1 MQDTDVSSFFAVMST
16 AEFRERKEEFV
27 YHKEMLHS
35 LGSIRYCKAE
45 LFKDCI
51 LGTIRLPQK
60 NEQKKAQLSFG
71 FYLTG
76 RKVLFVED
84 EGKLKAWIEK
94 QTEMFR
100 DVDTPKQLLLRIME
114 HMIEE
119 DTLYFSHME
128 SELDKLEEEIIR
140 GAGSNNV
147 FFTSLTKHRQKLSE
161 FNIYYEQ
168 LIDIGE
174 LFSTSDFYQSEQDAQ
189 GWDRFMHRV
198 ERLQNHVHLLR
209 ENVLQIRELY
219 QSMQDARQNKIM
231 GIITVVTT
239 IFLPLTLITGWY
251 GMNFVYM
258 PELQWRY
265 GYFAVIIISLFIV
278 IAEIVYFKRKSSF
291 K

>member
-174 LFSTSDFYQSEQDAQ
+174 LFSTSDFYQSEQDTQ

-251 GMNFVYM
+251 GMNFIYM

-278 IAEIVYFKRKSSF
+278 IAEIVYFKKKKF
-291 K
+291 F

>member
-1 MQDTDVSSFFAVMST
+1 MQYTDNSCLFAVMST
-16 AEFRERKEEFV
+16 AEFRERREQFA
-27 YHKEMLHS
+27 YQKEMLHS

-76 RKVLFVED
+76 RKVFFVED
-84 EGKLKAWIEK
+84 EGKMKAWIEK
-94 QTEMFR
+94 QTEMFQE
-100 DVDTPKQLLLRIME
+100 VDTPKQLLLRIME

-128 SELDKLEEEIIR
+128 SELDKLEEKISG
-140 GAGSNNV
+140 GAGRNNN

-174 LFSTSDFYQSEQDAQ
+174 LFSTCDFYQSEQDTQ

-231 GIITVVTT
+231 VVITIVTT

-265 GYFAVIIISLFIV
+265 GYFAVIMISLIIV
-278 IAEIVYFKRKSSF
+278 IAEIIYFKKKKF
-291 K
+291 F

>member
-76 RKVLFVED
+76 GKVLFVED
-84 EGKLKAWIEK
+84 EGKLKAWIEN

-174 LFSTSDFYQSEQDAQ
+174 LFSTSDFYQSEQDTQ

-278 IAEIVYFKRKSSF
+278 IAEIVYFKKKKF
-291 K
+291 F

>member
-84 EGKLKAWIEK
+84 EGKLKAWIEN

-174 LFSTSDFYQSEQDAQ
+174 LFSTSDFYQSEQDTQ

-278 IAEIVYFKRKSSF
+278 IAEIVYFKKKKF
-291 K
+291 F

>member
-1 MQDTDVSSFFAVMST
+1 MQYTEDASLFVVMSV
-16 AEFRERKEEFV
+16 AEFRERKEQFV
-27 YHKEMLHS
+27 YHKEMIHS

-51 LGTIRLPQK
+51 LGTIRIPQK

-71 FYLTG
+71 FYLTD
-76 RKVLFVED
+76 RKVIFIED
-84 EGKLKAWIEK
+84 EGKLKSWIEK
-94 QTEMFR
+94 QTEIFQK
-100 DVDTPKQLLLRIME
+100 VNTPQQLLLRIME

-128 SELDKLEEEIIR
+128 SELDKLEEEI
-140 GAGSNNV
+140 GGESGGDSD
-147 FFTSLTKHRQKLSE
+147 FFMSLTKHRKKLSE
-161 FNIYYEQ
+161 FHIYYEQ

-174 LFSTSDFYQSEQDAQ
+174 LFSTSAFCQSEQDAQ
-189 GWDRFMHRV
+189 GWDRFAHRV

-231 GIITVVTT
+231 AVITIVTT

-265 GYFAVIIISLFIV
+265 GYFVVIMTSLIIV
-278 IAEIVYFKRKSSF
+278 IAEIIYFKKKKF
-291 K
+291 F

>member
-1 MQDTDVSSFFAVMST
+1 MQDTEDASLFVVMSV
-16 AEFRERKEEFV
+16 AEFRERKEQFV
-27 YHKEMLHS
+27 YHKEMIHS

-51 LGTIRLPQK
+51 LGTIRIPQK

-71 FYLTG
+71 FYLTD
-76 RKVLFVED
+76 RKVIFIED
-84 EGKLKAWIEK
+84 EGKLKSWIEK
-94 QTEMFR
+94 QTEIFQK
-100 DVDTPKQLLLRIME
+100 VNTPQQLLLRIME

-128 SELDKLEEEIIR
+128 SELDKLEEEI
-140 GAGSNNV
+140 GGESGGDSD
-147 FFTSLTKHRQKLSE
+147 FFMSLTKHRKKLSE
-161 FNIYYEQ
+161 FHIYYEQ

-174 LFSTSDFYQSEQDAQ
+174 LFSTSAFCQSEQDAQ
-189 GWDRFMHRV
+189 GWDRFAHRV

-231 GIITVVTT
+231 AVITIVTT

-265 GYFAVIIISLFIV
+265 GYFVVIMTSLIIV
-278 IAEIVYFKRKSSF
+278 IAEIIYFKKKKF
-291 K
+291 F

>member
-1 MQDTDVSSFFAVMST
+1 MQYTDNSCFFAAMST
-16 AEFRERKEEFV
+16 AEFREKKEQFA
-27 YHKEMLHS
+27 YQKEMLHS

-45 LFKDCI
+45 LYKDCI
-51 LGTIRLPQK
+51 IGTIRLPQK

-76 RKVLFVED
+76 KEVFFIED

-94 QTEMFR
+94 QTEMIQEA
-100 DVDTPKQLLLRIME
+100 DTPKQLLLRIME
-114 HMIEE
+114 HMIED
-119 DTLYFSHME
+119 DTLYLSHME
-128 SELDKLEEEIIR
+128 SELDKLEEEISG
-140 GAGSNNV
+140 GAGRNNN
-147 FFTSLTKHRQKLSE
+147 FFASLTKHRQKLSE
-161 FNIYYEQ
+161 FHIYYEQ

-174 LFSTSDFYQSEQDAQ
+174 LFSTCDFYQSEQDTE
-189 GWDRFMHRV
+189 GWDRFIHRV
-198 ERLQNHVHLLR
+198 EHLQNHVYLLR

-231 GIITVVTT
+231 VVITIVTT

-278 IAEIVYFKRKSSF
+278 IAEIVYFKKKKF
-291 K
+291 F

>member
-1 MQDTDVSSFFAVMST
+1 MQDINVSSLFAVMST
-16 AEFRERKEEFV
+16 AEFRENKEQFA
-27 YHKEMLHS
+27 YHKDMLHS

-76 RKVLFVED
+76 MKVFFIED

-100 DVDTPKQLLLRIME
+100 EVTTPKQLLLRIME
-114 HMIEE
+114 HMIED

-128 SELDKLEEEIIR
+128 FGLDKLEEEIS
-140 GAGSNNV
+140 GGVGGNNN
-147 FFTSLTKHRQKLSE
+147 FFIELTKHRQKLSE
-161 FNIYYEQ
+161 FHIYYAQ

-174 LFSTSDFYQSEQDAQ
+174 LFSTCDLYQSEQDTQ
-189 GWDRFMHRV
+189 GWDRYMHRV

-219 QSMQDARQNKIM
+219 QSMQDARQNKTM
-231 GIITVVTT
+231 AIITIVTT

-265 GYFAVIIISLFIV
+265 GYLAVIMISMIIV
-278 IAEIVYFKRKSSF
+278 IAEIIYFKKKKF
-291 K
+291 F

>member
-1 MQDTDVSSFFAVMST
+1 MQDIDVSSLFAVMST
-16 AEFRERKEEFV
+16 AEFRERKEQFA

-76 RKVLFVED
+76 RKVFFVED
-84 EGKLKAWIEK
+84 EGKLKTWIEK
-94 QTEMFR
+94 QAEIFQE
-100 DVDTPKQLLLRIME
+100 VDTPKQLLLRIME

-128 SELDKLEEEIIR
+128 AELDKLEEEIS
-140 GAGSNNV
+140 GKAGSNHN
-147 FFTSLTKHRQKLSE
+147 FFTSMTKHRQKLSE
-161 FNIYYEQ
+161 FHIYYEQ
-168 LIDIGE
+168 LTDIAE
-174 LFSTSDFYQSEQDAQ
+174 LFSTCDFYQSEQDTQ

-231 GIITVVTT
+231 GIITIVTSF
-239 IFLPLTLITGWY
+239 FLPLTLITGWY
-251 GMNFVYM
+251 GMNFFYM

-265 GYFAVIIISLFIV
+265 GYLAVIIISLVIV
-278 IAEIVYFKRKSSF
+278 IAEIIYFKKKKF
-291 K
+291 F

>member
-1 MQDTDVSSFFAVMST
+1 MQDTDVSAFFAVMST
-16 AEFRERKEEFV
+16 AEFRERKEEFA
-27 YHKEMLHS
+27 YQKEMLHS

-76 RKVLFVED
+76 RQVFFVED
-84 EGKLKAWIEK
+84 EGKLKTWIEK
-94 QTEMFR
+94 QTEMIQEA
-100 DVDTPKQLLLRIME
+100 DTPKQLLLRIME

-128 SELDKLEEEIIR
+128 SELDKLEEEIS
-140 GAGSNNV
+140 GKAGSNHN
-147 FFTSLTKHRQKLSE
+147 FFTSMTKHRQKLSE
-161 FNIYYEQ
+161 FHIYYEQ

-174 LFSTSDFYQSEQDAQ
+174 LFSTSDFYQSEQDTQ

-278 IAEIVYFKRKSSF
+278 IAEIVYFKKKKF
-291 K
+291 F

>member
-1 MQDTDVSSFFAVMST
+1 MQDTDVSAFFAVMST
-16 AEFRERKEEFV
+16 AEFREKIEQFA
-27 YHKEMLHS
+27 YQKEMLHS

-45 LFKDCI
+45 LYKDCI
-51 LGTIRLPQK
+51 IGTIRLPQK

-71 FYLTG
+71 FYLIG
-76 RKVLFVED
+76 GKVFFVED
-84 EGKLKAWIEK
+84 DGKLKAWIEK
-94 QTEMFR
+94 QTEMFQE
-100 DVDTPKQLLLRIME
+100 VDTPKQLLLRIME

-128 SELDKLEEEIIR
+128 SELDKLEEEISG
-140 GAGSNNV
+140 GAGRNNN

-168 LIDIGE
+168 MIDIGE
-174 LFSTSDFYQSEQDAQ
+174 LFSTCDFYQSEQDTQ

-231 GIITVVTT
+231 AVITIVTT

-251 GMNFVYM
+251 GMNFAYM

-265 GYFAVIIISLFIV
+265 GYIAVIIISLFIV
-278 IAEIVYFKRKSSF
+278 IAEIVYFKKKKF
-291 K
+291 F

>member
-1 MQDTDVSSFFAVMST
+1 
-16 AEFRERKEEFV
+16 
-27 YHKEMLHS
+27 MLHS

-76 RKVLFVED
+76 RKVFFVED

-94 QTEMFR
+94 QTEMFQE
-100 DVDTPKQLLLRIME
+100 VDTPKQLLLRIME

-128 SELDKLEEEIIR
+128 SELDKLEEEISR

-174 LFSTSDFYQSEQDAQ
+174 LFSTCDFYQSEQDTQ

-278 IAEIVYFKRKSSF
+278 IAEIVYFKKKKF
-291 K
+291 F

>member
-76 RKVLFVED
+76 RKVFFVED

-140 GAGSNNV
+140 GAGSNNI
-147 FFTSLTKHRQKLSE
+147 FFT
-161 FNIYYEQ
+161 
-168 LIDIGE
+168 
-174 LFSTSDFYQSEQDAQ
+174 
-189 GWDRFMHRV
+189 
-198 ERLQNHVHLLR
+198 
-209 ENVLQIRELY
+209 
-219 QSMQDARQNKIM
+219 
-231 GIITVVTT
+231 
-239 IFLPLTLITGWY
+239 
-251 GMNFVYM
+251 
-258 PELQWRY
+258 
-265 GYFAVIIISLFIV
+265 
-278 IAEIVYFKRKSSF
+278 
-291 K
+291 

>member
-140 GAGSNNV
+140 GAGSNNI
-147 FFTSLTKHRQKLSE
+147 FFTSLTKHRKKLSE

-174 LFSTSDFYQSEQDAQ
+174 LFSTSDFYQSEQDTQ

-198 ERLQNHVHLLR
+198 EHLQNHVHLLR

-278 IAEIVYFKRKSSF
+278 IAEIVYFKKKKF
-291 K
+291 F

>member
-1 MQDTDVSSFFAVMST
+1 MQDIDVSSLFAVMST
-16 AEFRERKEEFV
+16 AEFRERKEQFA

-76 RKVLFVED
+76 RQVFFVED
-84 EGKLKAWIEK
+84 EGKLKTWIEK
-94 QTEMFR
+94 QTEIFQE
-100 DVDTPKQLLLRIME
+100 VDTPKQLLLRIME

-128 SELDKLEEEIIR
+128 AELDKLEEEIS
-140 GAGSNNV
+140 GKAGSNHN
-147 FFTSLTKHRQKLSE
+147 FFTSMTKHRQKLSE
-161 FNIYYEQ
+161 FHIYYEQ
-168 LIDIGE
+168 LTDIAE
-174 LFSTSDFYQSEQDAQ
+174 LFSTCDFYQSEQDTQ

-231 GIITVVTT
+231 IVITIVTT

-251 GMNFVYM
+251 GMNFAYM

-265 GYFAVIIISLFIV
+265 GYIAVIIISLFIV
-278 IAEIVYFKRKSSF
+278 IAEIVYFKKKKF
-291 K
+291 F

>member
-1 MQDTDVSSFFAVMST
+1 MQDTDVSSFFVVMST
-16 AEFRERKEEFV
+16 AEFRERKEEFA
-27 YHKEMLHS
+27 YQKEMLHS

-45 LFKDCI
+45 LYKDCI
-51 LGTIRLPQK
+51 IGTIRLPEK

-76 RKVLFVED
+76 RKVFFIED
-84 EGKLKAWIEK
+84 EGKLKAWTEK
-94 QTEMFR
+94 QTEMFQE
-100 DVDTPKQLLLRIME
+100 VDTPKQLLLRIME

-128 SELDKLEEEIIR
+128 SELDKLEEEISR
-140 GAGSNNV
+140 GAGSNNI

-161 FNIYYEQ
+161 FHIYYEQ
-168 LIDIGE
+168 LINIGE
-174 LFSTSDFYQSEQDAQ
+174 LFSTCDFYQSEQDTQ

-278 IAEIVYFKRKSSF
+278 IAEIVYFKKKKF
-291 K
+291 F

>member
-1 MQDTDVSSFFAVMST
+1 MQYTDDSSFFAVMST
-16 AEFRERKEEFV
+16 AEFREKIEQFA
-27 YHKEMLHS
+27 YQKEMLHS

-45 LFKDCI
+45 LYKDCI
-51 LGTIRLPQK
+51 IGTIRLPQK

-76 RKVLFVED
+76 GKVLFVED
-84 EGKLKAWIEK
+84 EGKLKTWIEK
-94 QTEMFR
+94 QTEIFQE
-100 DVDTPKQLLLRIME
+100 VDTPKQLLLRIME

-128 SELDKLEEEIIR
+128 SELDKLEEEISV
-140 GAGSNNV
+140 GAGRNNN

-174 LFSTSDFYQSEQDAQ
+174 LFSTSDFYQSEQDTQ

-278 IAEIVYFKRKSSF
+278 IAEIVYFKKKKF
-291 K
+291 F

>member
-1 MQDTDVSSFFAVMST
+1 MNDTDVSFFYTVLNT
-16 AEFRERKEEFV
+16 AEFQEKKEEFT
-27 YHKEMLHS
+27 YQKEMLHS

-76 RKVLFVED
+76 RKVFFIED

-94 QTEMFR
+94 QTEMFQE
-100 DVDTPKQLLLRIME
+100 VDTPKQLLLRIME

-128 SELDKLEEEIIR
+128 SELDKLEEKISG
-140 GAGSNNV
+140 GAGRNNN

-174 LFSTSDFYQSEQDAQ
+174 LFSTCDFYQSEQDTQ

-231 GIITVVTT
+231 VVITIVTT

-251 GMNFVYM
+251 GMNFAYM

-265 GYFAVIIISLFIV
+265 GYIAVIIISLFIV
-278 IAEIVYFKRKSSF
+278 IAEIAYFKKKKF
-291 K
+291 F

>member
-1 MQDTDVSSFFAVMST
+1 MQDTEDASLFVVMSA
-16 AEFRERKEEFV
+16 AEFRERKEQFA

-51 LGTIRLPQK
+51 LGTIRIPQK

-76 RKVLFVED
+76 KKACFIED

-94 QTEMFR
+94 QTEMLQEA
-100 DVDTPKQLLLRIME
+100 VTPKQLLLRIME

-128 SELDKLEEEIIR
+128 SELDKLEEEI
-140 GAGSNNV
+140 GGKSGGDND
-147 FFTSLTKHRQKLSE
+147 FFMSLTKHRKKLSE
-161 FNIYYEQ
+161 FHIYYEQ
-168 LIDIGE
+168 LLDVGE
-174 LFSTSDFYQSEQDAQ
+174 LFSTSDCCPSEQETQ
-189 GWDRFMHRV
+189 GWERWMHRV

-219 QSMQDARQNKIM
+219 QSMQDAHQNKIM
-231 GIITVVTT
+231 AVVTIVTT

-265 GYFAVIIISLFIV
+265 GYFVVIMTSLIIV
-278 IAEIVYFKRKSSF
+278 IAEIIYFKKKKF
-291 K
+291 F

>member
-100 DVDTPKQLLLRIME
+100 DVDTPKQLLLRIMD

-128 SELDKLEEEIIR
+128 SELDKLEEEISR
-140 GAGSNNV
+140 GAGSNNI

-174 LFSTSDFYQSEQDAQ
+174 LFSTSDFYQSEQDTQ

-265 GYFAVIIISLFIV
+265 GYFAEIIISLFIV
-278 IAEIVYFKRKSSF
+278 IAEIVYFKKKKF
-291 K
+291 F

>member
-84 EGKLKAWIEK
+84 EGKLKAWREK

-100 DVDTPKQLLLRIME
+100 DVDTPKQLLLRIMD

-140 GAGSNNV
+140 GAGSNNI

-174 LFSTSDFYQSEQDAQ
+174 LFSTSDFYQSEQDTQ

-278 IAEIVYFKRKSSF
+278 IAEIVYFKKKKF
-291 K
+291 F

>member
-1 MQDTDVSSFFAVMST
+1 MNDTDVSFFYTVLNT
-16 AEFRERKEEFV
+16 AEFQEKKEEFT
-27 YHKEMLHS
+27 YQKEMLHS
-35 LGSIRYCKAE
+35 LRSIRYCKAE
-45 LFKDCI
+45 QFKDCI

-60 NEQKKAQLSFG
+60 NEQKKALLSFG

-76 RKVLFVED
+76 RKVFFVED

-100 DVDTPKQLLLRIME
+100 DVDTPKQLLLRIMD

-128 SELDKLEEEIIR
+128 SELDKLEEKISG
-140 GAGSNNV
+140 GAGRNNN

-174 LFSTSDFYQSEQDAQ
+174 LFSTCDFYQSEQDTQ

-231 GIITVVTT
+231 IVITIVTT

-251 GMNFVYM
+251 GMNFAYM

-265 GYFAVIIISLFIV
+265 GYIAVIIISLFIV
-278 IAEIVYFKRKSSF
+278 IAEIVYFKKKKF
-291 K
+291 F

>member
-71 FYLTG
+71 FYLTE
-76 RKVLFVED
+76 KSVFFIED
-84 EGKLKAWIEK
+84 EGKMKSWIEK
-94 QTEMFR
+94 QTEMFQE
-100 DVDTPKQLLLRIME
+100 VDTPKQLLLRIME

-140 GAGSNNV
+140 GAGSNNI

-161 FNIYYEQ
+161 FIIYYEQ

-174 LFSTSDFYQSEQDAQ
+174 LFSTSDFYQSEQDTQ
-189 GWDRFMHRV
+189 GWERFMHRV

-278 IAEIVYFKRKSSF
+278 IAEIVYFKKKKF
-291 K
+291 F

>member
-1 MQDTDVSSFFAVMST
+1 MQDIDVSSLFAVMST
-16 AEFRERKEEFV
+16 AEFRERKEQFA

-76 RKVLFVED
+76 RQVFFVED
-84 EGKLKAWIEK
+84 EGKLKTWIEK
-94 QTEMFR
+94 QTEIFQE
-100 DVDTPKQLLLRIME
+100 VDTPKQLLLRIME

-128 SELDKLEEEIIR
+128 AELDKLEEEIS
-140 GAGSNNV
+140 GKAGSNHN
-147 FFTSLTKHRQKLSE
+147 FFTSMTKHRQKLSE
-161 FNIYYEQ
+161 FHIYYEQ
-168 LIDIGE
+168 LTDIAE
-174 LFSTSDFYQSEQDAQ
+174 LFSTCDFYQSEQDTQ

-231 GIITVVTT
+231 GIITIVTSF
-239 IFLPLTLITGWY
+239 FLPLTLITGWY

-278 IAEIVYFKRKSSF
+278 IAEIVYFKKKKF
-291 K
+291 F

>member
-1 MQDTDVSSFFAVMST
+1 MQDIDVSSLFAVMST
-16 AEFRERKEEFV
+16 AEFRERKEQFA

-76 RKVLFVED
+76 RKVFFVED
-84 EGKLKAWIEK
+84 EGKLKTWIEK
-94 QTEMFR
+94 QTEIFQE
-100 DVDTPKQLLLRIME
+100 VDTPKQLLLRIME

-128 SELDKLEEEIIR
+128 AELDKLEEEIS
-140 GAGSNNV
+140 GKAGSNHN
-147 FFTSLTKHRQKLSE
+147 FFTSMTKHRQKLSE
-161 FNIYYEQ
+161 FHIYYEQ
-168 LIDIGE
+168 LTDIAE
-174 LFSTSDFYQSEQDAQ
+174 LFSTCDFYQSEQDTQ

-231 GIITVVTT
+231 GIITIVTSF
-239 IFLPLTLITGWY
+239 FLPLTLITGWY

-265 GYFAVIIISLFIV
+265 GYLAVIMISVVIV
-278 IAEIVYFKRKSSF
+278 IAEIIYFKKKKF
-291 K
+291 F